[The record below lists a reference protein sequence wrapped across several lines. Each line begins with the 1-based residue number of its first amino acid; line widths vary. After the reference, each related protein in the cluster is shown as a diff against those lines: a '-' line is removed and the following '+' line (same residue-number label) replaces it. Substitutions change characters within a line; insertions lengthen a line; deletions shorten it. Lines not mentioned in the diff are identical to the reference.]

1 MQLANDLRA
10 LHALGADG
18 MGVSV
23 DTPER
28 NAAMAQRWRL
38 SFPIVSDPGGRE
50 VLAPLD
56 LWSPEE
62 RGGIGWPAI
71 VVFGGDGNEVARFR
85 SRDFAD
91 RPANNDDVLAAV
103 RSLGLPPLTDM
114 PDWVPDVEAVDDPG
128 AFRADAFG
136 AYFRGVRFATRG
148 LAGRLVDDGDR
159 AEATA
164 FSEMAVAFL
173 DAWTIRRDTA

>member
-1 MQLANDLRA
+1 MQLANDLAA

-18 MGVSV
+18 LGVSV

-28 NAAMAQRWRL
+28 NAGMNERWHL
-38 SFPIVSDPGGRE
+38 PFPIVSDPGGRDI
-50 VLAPLD
+50 LGPLD

-71 VVFGGDGNEVARFR
+71 VVFGRNGDEVARFR

-91 RPANNDDVLAAV
+91 RPVDNSDVFAAV
-103 RSLGLPPLTDM
+103 SALDLSPLTDV

-136 AYFRGVRFATRG
+136 TYFRGIRFATRG
-148 LAGRLVDDGDR
+148 LAGRMVDGDDR
-159 AEATA
+159 AEATS
-164 FSEMAVAFL
+164 FSDMAQSFL
-173 DAWTIRRDTA
+173 DAWTTRRNTA